1 VFGIASETGIAY
13 KHVLT
18 IFLLVVADDVSSIEP
33 DDEADDDDDANG
45 KANLEPISSTP
56 STRSAREVETISKK
70 TTKKKTVGKSRD
82 GDSMPVR
89 PRTRRQITESSSVS
103 GQFPSNVMDD
113 DADSANPEGASSQ
126 TVVVLEGSD
135 SDREV
140 QPLPK
145 TNVKKVAPL
154 AKRPTTRGRTAWK

>member
-1 VFGIASETGIAY
+1 M
-13 KHVLT
+13 
-18 IFLLVVADDVSSIEP
+18 VADDVSSKEL
-33 DDEADDDDDANG
+33 DDDDDDDDDNNG
-45 KANLEPISSTP
+45 EANLEPIRSTP
-56 STRSAREVETISKK
+56 STRTARVVETASKK

-82 GDSMPVR
+82 GVSMPAR
-89 PRTRRQITESSSVS
+89 PRTRGQITESSSVS
-103 GQFPSNVMDD
+103 SDFPRNVTDD
-113 DADSANPEGASSQ
+113 EADSANPEGASSQ